1 MEDYENNV
9 MENVEESAA
18 VDTAAETDKPDL
30 GGYAILGLAGVGAGF
45 LAKKA
50 FDLGKTLYGK
60 AKAKVAER
68 KAAKAAASEPKPEE
82 TKSDNVDPQETE
94 E

>member
-1 MEDYENNV
+1 MEDFENNNV
-9 MENVEESAA
+9 MENEETVA
-18 VDTAAETDKPDL
+18 VDTAVETDRPDL

-60 AKAKVAER
+60 CKAKIAEK
-68 KAAKAAASEPKPEE
+68 KAAKAAAAEPAKE
-82 TKSDNVDPQETE
+82 TKSDDAAPQETE